1 MSQKI
6 LIVEDEMKLAG
17 IVANFF
23 TRDGYETAVE
33 TNGKRV
39 LAKMKLEKPDLILM
53 DVMLPGMTGFELSK
67 KIKSIAKFKN
77 IPIIATTGLTDANFQ
92 KTALKS
98 GIDHFVAK
106 PYEPLY
112 LLKMVKTVLQSQ
124 PKTKEIHWLKGIGI
138 GLFLFLALGSNFSA
152 NASPWTQ
159 EPGKSYQELKMLS
172 GSLGSQVNYYGEY
185 GLLSSVTLVGN
196 FLTPREQIQNDVALK
211 NEIGL
216 VVNAFKTKHSSV
228 SLQTLLLLEGQNS
241 NQSRTR
247 YEGRIL
253 LGHAQEGLPLFM
265 TLEPGLRF
273 AASGETQ
280 TVLRGIAG
288 VSVGQV
294 TSWLEY
300 ENIGENKLDLN
311 YPNAYEQLSV
321 KFNYAF
327 KDFPAM
333 GFQLTGSPWGTVF
346 GLTFVYK
353 Q

>member
-17 IVANFF
+17 MVANFF

-39 LAKMKLEKPDLILM
+39 LAKMKSEKPDLILM

-67 KIKSIAKFKN
+67 KIKSLAQFKN

-92 KTALKS
+92 KTALRS

-112 LLKMVKTVLQSQ
+112 LLKMVKTVLSSQ
-124 PKTKEIHWLKGIGI
+124 PKTKEVHWLKSIGI
-138 GLFLFLALGSNFSA
+138 GLFLFLTLGSAFNA

-172 GSLGSQVNYYGEY
+172 SSLGSQMNYYAEF
-185 GLLSSVTLVGN
+185 GLFSNITLVGN
-196 FLTPREQIQNDVALK
+196 FLTPREQVPNDVALK
-211 NEIGL
+211 NEVGF
-216 VVNAFKTKHSSV
+216 VANFFKSKLNSV

-241 NQSRTR
+241 NQSRSR
-247 YEGRIL
+247 YESRLL
-253 LGHAQEGLPLFM
+253 LGQVFEGTPFFM

-280 TVLRGIAG
+280 SVLRGIAG
-288 VSVGQV
+288 IHVGQI

-300 ENIGENKLDLN
+300 ENIGENKLDVN
-311 YPNAYEQLSV
+311 YPFAYQQASF
-321 KFNYAF
+321 KFNYAL
-327 KDFPAM
+327 KDLPAV
-333 GFQLTGSPWGTVF
+333 GFQISGSPWGTVF
-346 GLTFVYK
+346 GLTFIYK